1 MELKMRVE
9 REQGE
14 DQKGAQMF
22 EMLEKLPET
31 AELCPTVV
39 ESW

>member
-1 MELKMRVE
+1 MELRMRAE

-14 DQKGAQMF
+14 DQKGVRTF